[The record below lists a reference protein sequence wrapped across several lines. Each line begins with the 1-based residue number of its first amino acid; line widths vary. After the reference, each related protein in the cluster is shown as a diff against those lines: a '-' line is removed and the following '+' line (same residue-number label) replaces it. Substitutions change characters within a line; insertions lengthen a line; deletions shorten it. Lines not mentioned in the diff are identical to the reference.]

1 MDDKQAKKRSW
12 MLVGTWFGTIV
23 LLGVMKRILEK
34 QKVF

>member
-12 MLVGTWFGTIV
+12 ALVGAWFSTIV
-23 LLGVMKRILEK
+23 LLGVIKRILEK